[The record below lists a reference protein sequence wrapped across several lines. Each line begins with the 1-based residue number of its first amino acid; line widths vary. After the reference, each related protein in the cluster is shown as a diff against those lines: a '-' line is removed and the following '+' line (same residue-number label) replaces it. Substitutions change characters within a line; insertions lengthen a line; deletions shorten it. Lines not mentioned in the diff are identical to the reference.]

1 MSGQRGERS
10 HNSIIIQCLKS
21 SPVLP
26 LSLSLSTREV
36 SAPKQ
41 VVTWKTSQDAKAS
54 IARCPVQVD
63 QVPGTKKMVN
73 TFRPA
78 KSEQPC
84 IKENPIITQSTGKQL
99 ESPTSNAAL
108 MMEKK
113 PIDQTHRSGT
123 KKKAKNFI
131 VNQAKPETR
140 QTESATARTCDCV
153 LQKRHVF
160 KISVLALAATS
171 TNTTSGE

>member
-1 MSGQRGERS
+1 M
-10 HNSIIIQCLKS
+10 
-21 SPVLP
+21 
-26 LSLSLSTREV
+26 
-36 SAPKQ
+36 
-41 VVTWKTSQDAKAS
+41 
-54 IARCPVQVD
+54 
-63 QVPGTKKMVN
+63 PGTKKMVD

-84 IKENPIITQSTGKQL
+84 IKESPIITQSTGKQL

-113 PIDQTHRSGT
+113 PIDQTDSRGT
-123 KKKAKNFI
+123 IKAVPSLI
-131 VNQAKPETR
+131 VNQAKPEPR
-140 QTESATARTCDCV
+140 QTESANARTCDCV